1 MYYHKQKIYYLSS
14 SFQFMHEAIRY
25 PGYHGKIGRILIHHW
40 LEPVRNENPAPDKPD
55 CRWVYM
61 QLNSTT
67 VSLVAAPVILV
78 GLLSYETA
86 GVWYYLLC
94 PVKLKEQKVRVGV
107 SS

>member
-1 MYYHKQKIYYLSS
+1 
-14 SFQFMHEAIRY
+14 MHEAIRY

-67 VSLVAAPVILV
+67 VSLVEAPVILV
-78 GLLSYETA
+78 GLRDRRR
-86 GVWYYLLC
+86 LLLPTMSRQAQRAEGSC
-94 PVKLKEQKVRVGV
+94 RCVQLATV
-107 SS
+107 SSG